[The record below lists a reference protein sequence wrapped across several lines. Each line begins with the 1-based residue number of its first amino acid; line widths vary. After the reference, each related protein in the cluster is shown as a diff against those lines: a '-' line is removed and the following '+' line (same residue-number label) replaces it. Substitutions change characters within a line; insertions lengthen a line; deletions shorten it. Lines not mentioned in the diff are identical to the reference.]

1 MRVVDLAKAW
11 QLEPEA
17 IVPRL
22 EALGVSRPGPWS
34 VLDEDLLAALIE
46 ELGEAMRPDG
56 SQPAWAERLG
66 GEFRVPPVA
75 VAHLAGLI
83 NPAADPAAD
92 DEAMTRLRRALA
104 DRELLHREAALARGL
119 PFADTPDVQP
129 ELLPAVRSLGFQRL
143 RDAAVLPLGR
153 DEAGTLT
160 VIVADP
166 DDLAFVEVIE
176 VELGGPLAI
185 VVGAAVSIR
194 RVLTKIFEE
203 AGDSAEAMIDD
214 LGEEFVGEEG
224 ADTPTDLLESG
235 EDDAPIIRLVNRIL
249 RMAVRDR
256 ASDIHIEPFENELVV
271 RLRIDGILYPVLR
284 PPKQAMAS
292 IASRVKIMAG
302 MNIAEKRLPQ
312 DGRIRIRIAGR
323 DIDLRVSSLPTT
335 HGERIVLRILDRSQ
349 VILDLDDL
357 GFESDMRARWDKLI
371 TRPDGILL
379 VTGPTGSG
387 KTTTLYASLS
397 QVNRPDQ
404 NILTIE
410 DPVEYQLKGIGQMHV
425 NAKIGLTFAAG
436 LRTMLRQDPDVVLVG
451 EIRDLETAE
460 IAVQASLTGHL
471 VFSTLHTND
480 APGSITRLVDMGVE
494 PFLVASSLR
503 AVLAQRLVRRI
514 CPDCRTP
521 VKATPAALAEIGLEL
536 ADLPDGVVYEGRGC
550 DQCMGTGYRGRQ
562 AISELMVIS
571 ARLQPLIVQNADGAT
586 LRRAAVK
593 DGMKGLRED
602 GARKVARGITTIA
615 EVLRVT
621 QEEMLDE

>member
-1 MRVVDLAKAW
+1 MRLVDLASAW
-11 QLEPEA
+11 QLDPEA
-17 IVPRL
+17 LVPRL
-22 EALGVSRPGPWS
+22 AELGVASPSPWS
-34 VLDEDLLAALIE
+34 LLNEDILATLLE
-46 ELGEAMRPDG
+46 ELGELVRPDG
-56 SQPAWAERLG
+56 STPAWAERLG
-66 GEFRVPPVA
+66 AEFRLPPPV
-75 VAHLAGLI
+75 VVELADWLEPPI
-83 NPAADPAAD
+83 DPEDED
-92 DEAMTRLRRALA
+92 DLGRLRRALV
-104 DRELLHREAALARGL
+104 DRELLHRRAARLRGL
-119 PFADTPDVQP
+119 PFIDQLEVDP
-129 ELLPAVRSLGFQRL
+129 ELLPAIRELGFPRL
-143 RDAAVLPLGR
+143 RDAAVLPLRR
-153 DEAGTLT
+153 DEGGLLVA
-160 VIVADP
+160 VADP
-166 DDLAFVEVIE
+166 DDLAVVELIE
-176 VELGGPLAI
+176 AELGGPLQLA
-185 VVGAAVSIR
+185 VGAALPIR
-194 RVLTKIFEE
+194 RVLTRIFEE

-214 LGEEFVGEEG
+214 LGEEFTGEEG
-224 ADTPTDLLESG
+224 ADTPMDLLESG

-292 IASRVKIMAG
+292 IASRIKIMAG

-349 VILDLDDL
+349 VILSLDDL
-357 GFESDMRARWDKLI
+357 GFESAMRSRWDKLI
-371 TRPDGILL
+371 TRPNGILL

-397 QVNRPDQ
+397 QINSPNQ

-425 NAKIGLTFAAG
+425 NAKIGLTFSAG

-480 APGSITRLVDMGVE
+480 APGAITRLSDMGVE
-494 PFLVASSLR
+494 PFLIASSLR

-514 CPDCRTP
+514 CTGCRTP
-521 VKATPAALAEIGLEL
+521 VSVTPKALAEIGLEPS
-536 ADLPDGVVYEGRGC
+536 DLPNGVVYEGKGC
-550 DQCMGTGYRGRQ
+550 EACMGTGYRGRQ

-571 ARLQPLIVQNADGAT
+571 PRLQPLIVQNADAAT

-593 DGMKGLRED
+593 DGMKGLRDD
-602 GARKVARGITTIA
+602 GARKVALGVTTIA